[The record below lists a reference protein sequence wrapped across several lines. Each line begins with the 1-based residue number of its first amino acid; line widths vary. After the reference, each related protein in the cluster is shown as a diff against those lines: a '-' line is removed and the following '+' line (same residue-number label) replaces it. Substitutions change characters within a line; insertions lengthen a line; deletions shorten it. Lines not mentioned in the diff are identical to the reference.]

1 MRTGGVALA
10 LALACTTAAE
20 PAQDT
25 KLVNV
30 KGRSLRVWTAGLDR
44 RAPGQPVLILEAGA
58 GEGLDEWMPA
68 VDYLTPLAPVIAY
81 DRHGIVSVRR
91 PARNGISVSRK

>member
-1 MRTGGVALA
+1 
-10 LALACTTAAE
+10 
-20 PAQDT
+20 
-25 KLVNV
+25 
-30 KGRSLRVWTAGLDR
+30 
-44 RAPGQPVLILEAGA
+44 
-58 GEGLDEWMPA
+58 MPA